1 MYAVRKMKLSFNTC
15 FSILSHFK
23 NNVLNTPTV
32 MNRFCRNSELLF
44 HAMNIHCSLRKYY
57 ISACLLMLVA
67 CVPSRAQPL
76 GFAMEAFIPANLTA
90 KIGDTVRIPV
100 GVRRVSAVAQQLLID
115 SCRFTFRFNPTVLV
129 PLRTQPFD
137 TLYNAN
143 NLVESGIT
151 VRVNRRLRENDELIQ
166 IPMLVCLGDVDVTE
180 ISIDRGLQ
188 GYTFQIFASGM
199 ANGFTVQTV
208 SNGLLRVENAVWN
221 GILRTVNADNSPLA
235 MTISP
240 NPIVRDALIE
250 LSIGTLPLPPRL
262 GLPSLVL
269 YSTSGRDVPLV
280 GLTDIIPMRF
290 MGQSSVPIRF
300 QRGTLPRG
308 IYYARFTYGPYSITR
323 LVVFE

>member
-1 MYAVRKMKLSFNTC
+1 MNT
-15 FSILSHFK
+15 HY
-23 NNVLNTPTV
+23 
-32 MNRFCRNSELLF
+32 
-44 HAMNIHCSLRKYY
+44 SLRKYL
-57 ISACLLMLVA
+57 ISACLLMLAVFA
-67 CVPSRAQPL
+67 PSRAQPL

-143 NLVESGIT
+143 NLMESGIT

-166 IPMLVCLGDVDVTE
+166 IPMLVCLGDVEITE

-199 ANGFTVQTV
+199 SNGFTLQTV
-208 SNGLLRVENAVWN
+208 SSGLLRVENAVWN
-221 GILRTVNADNSPLA
+221 GILRTVNANSGQLS

-240 NPIVRDALIE
+240 NPIANASTIE
-250 LSIGTLPLPPRL
+250 LGVGNLPTPPQL

-269 YSTSGRDVPLV
+269 YSASGRDVPLI
-280 GLTDIIPMRF
+280 GLTDIIPMSFLGRA
-290 MGQSSVPIRF
+290 SLSLRF
-300 QRGTLPRG
+300 QRGNLRG
-308 IYYARFTYGPYSITR
+308 AHYARFTYGPYSITR